1 VTAPGGTWARLAI
14 AIALVGA
21 ASPELVAQQNHF
33 VTISTLRCRTLAMGG
48 ASAAVRD
55 DLGALA
61 MNPAAVQLYA
71 VAKSFRMSFFVN
83 PVAPVVSLSRRQD
96 LKDASGN
103 TDVAPAAFAAT
114 LLKGVGVTISAL
126 DVLLSWGEET
136 PGFGPR
142 QHGPEA
148 FQMRDYFEAFSNSLA
163 ARVRLAPQVA
173 LGAGVDLWQLR
184 TGGGRLWQVGFSY
197 GVLVQPD
204 PRVSVGLVYVELPDS
219 FVYARQLL
227 ERIRDESLNLGL
239 CWRPFAGTLLSAD
252 LRNIGEEGD
261 PLTRELH
268 VGAEQVVL
276 RHFALRSG
284 MYREKDS
291 KRFTYSAGLGLLD
304 LNVFVPAE
312 QQFAHATFAVN
323 YALVYRATATGPDRW
338 HLLSALFRL

>member
-1 VTAPGGTWARLAI
+1 M
-14 AIALVGA
+14 ALVGT
-21 ASPELVAQQNHF
+21 ASVELGAQQDHF
-33 VTISTLRCRTLAMGG
+33 VTISTLKCRTLAMGG
-48 ASAAVRD
+48 ASVAVRD

-61 MNPAAVQLYA
+61 MNPAAVELYA
-71 VAKSFRMSFFVN
+71 VPESFRVTLFLN
-83 PVAPVVSLSRRQD
+83 PIGPAVGLSRRQD
-96 LKDASGN
+96 LDDASGN
-103 TDVAPAAFAAT
+103 TVVAPAVACAT
-114 LLKGVGVTISAL
+114 LLKGLAVTISAL

-148 FQMRDYFEAFSNSLA
+148 FQMRDYFEAFNNSLA

-173 LGAGVDLWQLR
+173 LGAGIDLWQLH
-184 TGGGRLWQVGFSY
+184 TGGKRLWRAGFSY

-219 FVYARQLL
+219 FAHARQTLD
-227 ERIRDESLNLGL
+227 RIRDESLNLGL
-239 CWRPFAGTLLSAD
+239 CWGPFAGTLLSAD

-268 VGAEQVVL
+268 IGAEQVVF
-276 RHFALRSG
+276 RHFALRGG

-291 KRFTYSAGLGLLD
+291 KRFAYSAGLGLLD
-304 LNVFVPAE
+304 LNALMSTGR
-312 QQFAHATFAVN
+312 QFAHATFAVN
-323 YALVYRATATGPDRW
+323 YALVYRETATGPDRW